1 MIIGGLSLK
10 SIRGRLWF
18 GFGILVAMLVVA
30 GIVARTSFAGIS
42 ETITQSLAEVQEES
56 QLASALSADVA
67 KTIEAGS
74 RYLDTRDSS
83 AQDAFRKF
91 GWASHDVQRKMN
103 DRPGQSATEVAT
115 VATIDN
121 KLSSI
126 EVDYALAHRLID
138 LGRTDDARRAA
149 ARARRSVDDLLNSI
163 DRLGKLKADQVAV
176 ARADLAHEAD
186 QRSAWLIVLIGLA
199 VVIGVIVVMFTVRRI
214 GEPLDI
220 LVGHAKRL
228 SEGDLTTRTDSDM
241 PGEFSILASAMNQT
255 GESLSRVVAVAART
269 AEDVSSSAHDLA
281 SVSEQIS
288 LSAGQMANAM
298 TEVSH
303 GADQQVR
310 QLRDVDENLRAIRE
324 VAEGVKERSGEV
336 TDLARSIEGAA
347 QSKRVEIDRAL
358 GILVDVKHS
367 VERAAEE
374 IRALNATV
382 SDINR
387 FVASVGQIA
396 DQTNLLALNA
406 AIEAARAGDAGR
418 GFAVVADEV
427 RKLAAQSQ
435 TAADDIVKMTTVVT
449 SRVTSSAR
457 AMEAS
462 AGHVVEIER
471 VSRDIDDALKTI
483 GDAAE
488 RTRVAAV
495 GVTSAAESNAVA
507 VFSAAN
513 SLEII
518 AKTAEGHAAA
528 AEEVNA
534 STQQQSAACE
544 QMTSASNVLLSGS
557 TQLRELVGGL
567 RTMPM
572 ATSEFRAEESKLF
585 AKAS

>member
-1 MIIGGLSLK
+1 MNALDRLNLNT
-10 SIRGRLWF
+10 IRSRLWL
-18 GFGILVAMLVVA
+18 GFGILVAMLIVA
-30 GIVARTSFAGIS
+30 GFVARRSFAGIS
-42 ETITQSLAEVQEES
+42 ETITQSLAELQSES

-74 RYLDTRDSS
+74 RYLESRDSA
-83 AQDAFRKF
+83 AQSAFRKY
-91 GWASHDVQRKMN
+91 GWAAHNIQRQMN

-115 VATIDN
+115 VAAIDT

-126 EVDYALAHRLID
+126 EIDYALAHRLVD
-138 LGRTDDARRAA
+138 LGRLEDARKAA
-149 ARARRSVDDLLNSI
+149 TRTRRTVDDLLNSI
-163 DRLGKLKADQVAV
+163 DRLGRLKADKVAI
-176 ARADLAHEAD
+176 ARSELATEAD
-186 QRSAWLIVLIGLA
+186 RRSGWLIALIGLA
-199 VVIGVIVVMFTVRRI
+199 VVIGVVVVMYTVRRI

-220 LVGHAKRL
+220 LVGHARRL
-228 SEGDLTTRTDSDM
+228 SEGDLSSRAAGDM
-241 PGEFSILASAMNQT
+241 PGEFSILAVAMNQT

-288 LSAGQMANAM
+288 LSAGQMAGAM
-298 TEVSH
+298 TEVAH
-303 GADQQVR
+303 GAEAQVK
-310 QLRDVDENLRAIRE
+310 QLRTVDDTLQEIRE
-324 VAEGVKERSGEV
+324 AANGVKQRSGEV

-347 QSKRVEIDRAL
+347 QSKRIEIDRAL

-367 VERAAEE
+367 VERAAQE
-374 IRALNATV
+374 ISALNATV

-427 RKLAAQSQ
+427 RKLAEQSQ
-435 TAADDIVKMTTVVT
+435 TAADDIVRMTAVVT
-449 SRVTSSAR
+449 SRVTASTR

-462 AGHVVEIER
+462 AGRVGEIER
-471 VSRDIDDALKTI
+471 VSRDIDSALRTI

-495 GVTSAAESNAVA
+495 GVTSAAEANAFA
-507 VFSAAN
+507 VTSAAA
-513 SLEII
+513 SLESI

-528 AEEVNA
+528 AEDVNA

-544 QMTSASNVLLSGS
+544 QMTSASNVLLAGS

-567 RTMPM
+567 RT
-572 ATSEFRAEESKLF
+572 
-585 AKAS
+585 